1 MENSGVKAN
10 KVISKLY
17 SVHQGG
23 NKNVALDIEAEIPIV
38 KDMLEE
44 LKKHTLK
51 GRIIK

>member
-23 NKNVALDIEAEIPIV
+23 NKNVALDIEAEIPVV
-38 KDMLEE
+38 KDMLEAGI
-44 LKKHTLK
+44 LDSHMGKY
-51 GRIIK
+51 